1 MSRVFGLIDCN
12 NFYVSCERVFDPRLE
27 GRGVVVLSNNDGCIV
42 ARSNEVKAMGIGMG
56 RPFFEVRDLLTRKG
70 VAVFSSN
77 YTLYADMSGRVMQ
90 TLCGFSPDIEV
101 YSIDEAFVDLGG
113 ISAELDQYGRRIQ
126 RTVKQWTGIPVS
138 VGIANTKTLAKVAN
152 RIAKKSEKAGGV
164 LDLSDER
171 YIRRALEMVEVEDV
185 WGVGRRIA
193 ERLRK
198 AGINNA
204 LALSRADKA
213 WIRSQFGVEGLRTV
227 YELNGQCCYELEQN
241 PPDKKSVR
249 VSRMFGRDVTCLE
262 ELEEAVCTYA
272 VRAAEKLREGR
283 LAAGVMTVYITTS
296 RFDKKPYSNY
306 AVIRFPVQ
314 TNDTNEIIR
323 AAAGSVAGI
332 YRPGYVYNKAGVLFD
347 DIVREDRLQGNLFD
361 FADRARAGRLMRA
374 VDAINA
380 GGSGLIGW
388 AGEGLKGGWH
398 TKFEHRSGRYTTCWD
413 ELVRVS

>member
-1 MSRVFGLIDCN
+1 MSRIFGLIDCN

-27 GRGVVVLSNNDGCIV
+27 GRGAVVLSNNDGCIV
-42 ARSNEVKAMGIGMG
+42 ARSNEVKAMGIAMG
-56 RPFFEVRDLLTRKG
+56 RPFFEVRDFLRLKG

-90 TLCGFSPDIEV
+90 TLCEFSPEIEV

-113 ISAELDQYGRRIQ
+113 ISAELDEYGRRIQ

-152 RIAKKSEKAGGV
+152 RIAKKSDKAGGV
-164 LDLSDER
+164 LDLRDER
-171 YIRRALEMVEVEDV
+171 YIRRALELVEVEDV

-193 ERLRK
+193 RRLRK
-198 AGINNA
+198 VGIRNA
-204 LALSRADKA
+204 LELSRADKG

-227 YELNGQCCYELEQN
+227 YELNGESCYELEQN

-272 VRAAEKLREGR
+272 VRAVEKLRAGK
-283 LAAGVMTVYITTS
+283 LAAGMMTVYITTS
-296 RFDKKPYSNY
+296 RFDKKAYCNY
-306 AVIRFPVQ
+306 AVRRFPVQ
-314 TNDTNEIIR
+314 SNDTNEIIR
-323 AAAGSVAGI
+323 AAAECVPGI
-332 YRPGYVYNKAGVLFD
+332 YRSGYVYKKAGVLFD
-347 DIVREDRLQGNLFD
+347 DIVREERVQGNLFD

-374 VDAINA
+374 VDSINA
-380 GGSGLIGW
+380 GGAGLVRWG
-388 AGEGLKGGWH
+388 GEGLKGGWH

-413 ELVRVS
+413 ELLRVS